1 MQAVILA
8 AGESTRTRPLTETKP
23 KPLLTAANKAIL
35 GHQLD
40 MLERKGVKDM
50 VIIVGH
56 FKEKIIDHCQK
67 YHSQLNIKFVE
78 QVKRNGT
85 AATVALAEPYINS
98 DFIVLN
104 GDIYFDEYALDLL
117 IGKYNQTKDSV
128 IVAKTV
134 EHPEFFGNLRVKD
147 DLILELVEKPEQP
160 FTNLIN
166 AGIYLFKKQIFD
178 AIRKTSLS
186 TRGEY
191 EITDSI
197 NIMINEGKNFRYV
210 NFDGFFQ
217 DITYPWSIL
226 DINQHLLEQMQ
237 GDDLRGMVEAGATI
251 KGNVKIGEGTL
262 IKAGAYIEGPV
273 VIGMNCNIGPNCY
286 IRPGTSIANNCV
298 VGNGC
303 EVKNSIIMDN
313 THIAHLCYVGDS
325 VLSENVN
332 FAGGTI
338 TANLR
343 HDNENVKS
351 EIKGR
356 IVDSGRR
363 KLGTIV
369 GEDAKTGI
377 HTIIYPGRK
386 IWPKRTTLPG
396 QSVTEDII

>member
-8 AGESTRTRPLTETKP
+8 AGESTRTRPLTELKP
-23 KPLLTAANKAIL
+23 KPLLAAANKAIL

-40 MLERKGVKDM
+40 MLERKGIKDII
-50 VIIVGH
+50 IIVGH

-67 YHSQLNIKFVE
+67 YHSQLSIKFVVQE
-78 QVKRNGT
+78 KRTGT
-85 AATVALAEPYINS
+85 AATVGLAEPFVNQ

-104 GDIYFDEYALDLL
+104 GDIYFDEEALELL
-117 IGKYNQTKDSV
+117 INKYKGTTNSV
-128 IVAKTV
+128 VIAKTV

-147 DLILELVEKPEQP
+147 DLLLELVEKPEKP

-166 AGIYLFKKQIFD
+166 AGIYLFKKEIFD
-178 AIRKTSLS
+178 AIRKTGLS
-186 TRGEY
+186 QRGEY

-197 NIMINEGKNFRYV
+197 NIMIKEGDAFSYV

-217 DITYPWSIL
+217 DITYPWSLL
-226 DINQHLLEQMQ
+226 DVNLHLLEKMQ
-237 GDDLRGMVEAGATI
+237 GDDIRGMVEAGATI
-251 KGNVKIGEGTL
+251 KGNVKVGEGTL
-262 IKAGAYIEGPV
+262 IKSGAYIEGPV
-273 VIGMNCNIGPNCY
+273 IIGANCIIGPNCY
-286 IRPGTSIANNCV
+286 IRPGASIANNCF

-303 EVKNSIIMDN
+303 EIKNSIIMDS
-313 THIAHLCYVGDS
+313 THVAHLCYVGDS
-325 VLSENVN
+325 VLSEKVN

-351 EIKGR
+351 EVKGR
-356 IVDSGRR
+356 LVDSGRR
-363 KLGTIV
+363 KLGAII
-369 GEDAKTGI
+369 GEGVKTGI

-386 IWPKRTTLPG
+386 IWPGRTTLPG